1 MKNTFSNIIYPLF
14 IILLFIYDTLD
25 LESIFDFYSIILN
38 IYLAD
43 FFALFID
50 RIYDTATP
58 APIAPTN
65 IT

>member
-14 IILLFIYDTLD
+14 IILLFIYDTID

-50 RIYDTATP
+50 GIYDTDTP